1 MPDAPDTNRP
11 PSTDWRQSV
20 REAGPYVGLGLQM
33 ALSMAFF
40 VGLGYAGDWWLGT
53 LPWLTIAGGVL
64 GMAALFALLLR
75 VSREMQETSER
86 KFREKEERRGG
97 NPDAE
102 RPRPPSG

>member
-1 MPDAPDTNRP
+1 MTPDAPNRP
-11 PSTDWRQSV
+11 PSTDWRQSL

-40 VGLGYAGDWWLGT
+40 VGLGYAADGWLET

-75 VSREMQETSER
+75 VNSDMRAASE
-86 KFREKEERRGG
+86 KKAREKKGG
-97 NPDAE
+97 AGE
-102 RPRPPSG
+102 GAGGTSARPPES